1 MNSAVALSSPAAF
14 SILFLAMMRTK
25 KGIFSKR
32 LSAASSQGSIDE
44 LADEFDDLV
53 ALLLDHRGGGG
64 EETEWLACAMATA
77 CCGDDHL

>member
-1 MNSAVALSSPAAF
+1 
-14 SILFLAMMRTK
+14 MMRTK
-25 KGIFSKR
+25 TGIFSKR
-32 LSAASSQGSIDE
+32 LSAASSQGSI
-44 LADEFDDLV
+44 DEFDDLV